1 MAKKVGGVIRGGFAF
16 AAFGWRFPN
25 LIQTGKTGKS
35 LESNSGLGIEEHE
48 MKLVD

>member
-25 LIQTGKTGKS
+25 LIQTGKS